1 MKLSKATNN
10 SSNTIAGI
18 SATDLRNGITKIS
31 QEPLTSVSL
40 SLGIFSSRG
49 NGVQYKKALNGRHG

>member
-40 SLGIFSSRG
+40 SLGIFPREEMAYSTKR
-49 NGVQYKKALNGRHG
+49 R